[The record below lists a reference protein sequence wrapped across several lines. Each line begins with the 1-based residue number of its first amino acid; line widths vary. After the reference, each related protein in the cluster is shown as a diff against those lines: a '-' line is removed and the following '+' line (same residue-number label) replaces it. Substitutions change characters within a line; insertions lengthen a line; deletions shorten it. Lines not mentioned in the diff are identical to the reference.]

1 MIFKRYEKTD
11 RKILATALVLL
22 LLSLFMIVNDGW
34 VYRLTGADVG
44 ALEQI
49 GEVKT
54 VKNDVRQRHQI
65 AFTWSPLQ
73 VENTVYQGDSIFT
86 GNESGVVIR
95 TKAGQEITVAPNS
108 LVIVKTKA
116 DQISIDIGFG
126 SVEGKVEKGQTLRI
140 TSNNSVTELQGNGAT
155 VKVDAGDGKKL
166 LLNVLAGEVN
176 VSSSDGS
183 RTLRRNDATE
193 IDTTGDFGTPN
204 KTGVKLLAPLA
215 NQRFRYAPD
224 RPVEF
229 RWKLAKKYPRTKLRV
244 STDPELTQALID
256 VKVDDN
262 FYTAYNLPIDVPL
275 YYQIISDGAVSEKT
289 NFFVVGNSP
298 AQLVSP
304 QNGQHIFYDA
314 AAKTENAG
322 AAIDLQ
328 WAGGSPAL
336 RYEIQLATSPVF
348 IDAKSFKSKDTH
360 YSLGIVPR
368 GTYFWRVRSLDYADT
383 KFSEAAN
390 FRVGPEPT
398 RILSTPLLDV
408 ASKEYLL
415 DTKINNM
422 QPEKVHKLRNK
433 AALALVER
441 SPLLKWSP
449 VSGASDY
456 ELEVSTRRDFSN
468 IVLKKVV
475 AGTSYSWKTT
485 HLGDYYFRVR
495 AHNQLYKEGL
505 YTAAKEMVVQV
516 APPKSIAKALT
527 IDEVPDRALLNAPPP
542 PLELAWNPTILTESY
557 QVQFSK
563 SPDFKEALEFFTDK
577 STRKVQI
584 SSLGQYFWRIRSLD
598 LKKAPISPWSIANSI
613 EFQRVYKDPALS
625 SHLLAIYPR
634 QQDSL
639 VIVGQGESEVRFQ
652 WSTPY
657 KDATYHLQI
666 SYDLD
671 FKTVAYDQVVKNN
684 LFVLKDRLQSSV
696 VYWRVRAEQG
706 TKLSDWTGANRFLV
720 SYEGSPF
727 DFETSEMLFA
737 ARGKA
742 RERQQELLA
751 ETKRQL
757 AQLRTPA
764 SKMDWQLDTPQ
775 ITFPYPNMLLAS
787 NLSPDITQAELNKQN
802 IEKFYTQV
810 KSFPTFTWN
819 KVSATERYF
828 IEIARDDKFKNV
840 VIKAPTFDPYY
851 QWETVRPGQ
860 FYWRVQAFNDRYTR
874 SNYSEAKSFR
884 VEVDAPTSQSQDLF
898 VEVFDEPREMWGA
911 PAPFKLQ
918 WSPVIFARAYDVEIS
933 ENPDFKYS
941 KTYRTDKS
949 EYEMKVPYSG
959 LYYWKVKGLNEY
971 GITIGAWSSP
981 RSVEV
986 IQTTRMP
993 ASVDQLTGLFPKDRT
1008 MVFVGKGE
1016 MRLPFHFV
1024 APKSGSGKYRVE
1036 VSDSK
1041 DFRRILSSGTSTDRN
1056 VVRLSSEW
1064 PDGKLFWRVKR
1075 DDGVATGRSLSSDAS
1090 LIGPTLSKIYEFILK
1105 KEPLPYQK

>member
-34 VYRLTGADVG
+34 VYHLTGADVG
-44 ALEQI
+44 DLEQI
-49 GEVKT
+49 GEVKS

-65 AFTWSPLQ
+65 AFTWSPLET
-73 VENTVYQGDSIFT
+73 ENSVYQGDSIFT

-95 TKAGQEITVAPNS
+95 TKTGQEITVAPNS

-140 TSNNSVTELQGNGAT
+140 TSNNSVTELQGDGAT

-176 VSSSDGS
+176 VTSSDGS
-183 RTLRRNDATE
+183 QTMRRNDAAE
-193 IDTTGDFGTPN
+193 IDTTGDFGLPN
-204 KTGVKLLAPLA
+204 QKGVKLIMPLA
-215 NQRFRYAPD
+215 DQRFRYSPD

-244 STDPELTQALID
+244 ATDPDLTKALID
-256 VKVDDN
+256 VNVQDG

-275 YYQIISDGAVSEKT
+275 YYQVITDGAVSDKT
-289 NFFVVGNSP
+289 KFYVVGNSP
-298 AQLVSP
+298 VQLVSP
-304 QNGQHIFYDA
+304 QNGQHLYYDA
-314 AAKTENAG
+314 AINTERAG
-322 AAIDLQ
+322 SVVDLQ

-336 RYEIQLATSPVF
+336 RYEVQVASSPVF
-348 IDAKSFKSKDTH
+348 VDAKSYKTKDMH
-360 YSLGIVPR
+360 YNLGLVAKGR
-368 GTYFWRVRSLDYADT
+368 YFWRVRSLDYEDT

-398 RILSTPLLDV
+398 RILSAPLLDI
-408 ASKEYLL
+408 ASQNYLL
-415 DTKINNM
+415 ETKISNL
-422 QPEKVHKLRNK
+422 QPEKVHKLRNR

-441 SPLLKWSP
+441 APLLKWSP
-449 VSGASDY
+449 VAGATEY

-475 AGTSYSWKTT
+475 RGTSYSWKTT
-485 HLGDYYFRVR
+485 ILGDYFFRVR
-495 AHNQLYKEGL
+495 GRGQLYKDGL
-505 YTAAKEMVVQV
+505 YTSGKEMKVQV
-516 APPKSIAKALT
+516 APPQSIAKALT
-527 IDEVPDRALLNAPPP
+527 IDEVPDRQLLNAPPP
-542 PLELAWNPTILTESY
+542 PLELAWNPTILTDSY

-563 SPDFKEALEFFTDK
+563 SPDFKDALEFFTENN
-577 STRKVQI
+577 TRKIQI
-584 SSLGQYFWRIRSLD
+584 SSLGQYFWKIRSLNN
-598 LKKAPISPWSIANSI
+598 KKAPISPWSTAYSI

-625 SHLLAIYPR
+625 SNLLAIYPR

-639 VIVGQGESEVRFQ
+639 VIVGQGASEVRFQ

-657 KDATYHLQI
+657 KEAAYRLQI

-671 FKTVAYDQVVKNN
+671 FKNIAFDKVVKSNMY
-684 LFVLKDRLQSSV
+684 VLKDRLQSSV
-696 VYWRVRAEQG
+696 VYWRVRAEQE
-706 TKLSDWTGANRFLV
+706 TKLSEWTGANRFLV
-720 SYEGSPF
+720 TYEGSPF
-727 DFETSEMLFA
+727 DFQTSELLFA
-737 ARGKA
+737 SRAKA

-751 ETKRQL
+751 ETKRAL
-757 AQLRTPA
+757 TKLRTPA

-775 ITFPYPNMLLAS
+775 VTFPYPNMLLAS
-787 NLSPDITQAELNKQN
+787 NLSAETTQEELNKQN
-802 IEKFYTQV
+802 LEKFYTQV
-810 KSFPTFTWN
+810 KSYPTFTWN

-828 IEIARDDKFKNV
+828 IEIARDPKFENMVLKV
-840 VIKAPTFDPYY
+840 PTFDPYY
-851 QWETVRPGQ
+851 QWESVRPGQ

-874 SNYSEAKSFR
+874 SNYSEVKPFK
-884 VEVDAPTSQSQDLF
+884 VEVDAPTPLSTDLF

-949 EYEMKVPYSG
+949 AYDMKVPYSG
-959 LYYWKVKGLNEY
+959 LYYWKVKPLNEY

-986 IQTTRMP
+986 IQTTRTP

-1024 APKSGSGKYRVE
+1024 APKSGKYRVE

-1041 DFRRILSSGTSTDRN
+1041 DFSKIISSGAVSDRN

-1075 DDGVATGRSLSSDAS
+1075 DDGAAAGRTLSSDAS